1 MADRTIDFVLNAKD
15 NASRAF
21 HSVSSAA
28 GTLASK
34 AMPALKE
41 FGKGLA
47 IGAGIGAFDALVGGF
62 GSAVNGAR
70 DAAKQAKL
78 LDNQIKNLGP
88 SGKAAFGSASEFAE
102 KLSVSIGKDDDDIRA
117 VQTKLASFPSAFA
130 QGSLGAEAMR
140 RATTAAFDLEAIGI
154 GAAQSN
160 IIGIGKALDNPIKG
174 MTALSKAGVSFS
186 EEQKVA
192 IKQAMEQ
199 GDLAKAQS
207 IILAGIESNAK
218 GAAQAGVDN
227 IEKLKV
233 SMGNL
238 AEGAVGLVLPALQS
252 IAGFI
257 TTTVVPAVQSFL
269 AGFNAPAA
277 AAGLQSLGAKVT
289 EIGGV
294 IIAGFTA
301 MWAVVGPVLSQIW
314 TIIQTQV
321 IPAFSAFVTA
331 AQPVVV
337 WFANIL
343 GPTVLKVMAAV
354 GQIISGALKI
364 ISGLFNVFA
373 GLLSGDWRRMWQG
386 IQQILSGAWS
396 IIKGLFSA
404 GLAAVKALFT
414 TAVGALR
421 AIADQI
427 VNGLKS
433 AFDAGVAKLKSS
445 AKSIV
450 DGIVSTIKG
459 AISSVTGIGR
469 DIVNGLASGIRNAAG
484 AVMDAARSVVDKI
497 PASIRKIM
505 GISSPSKVTRALG
518 RNIVDGLIQGMTDR
532 DGALSTRAA
541 MMTGLLEPSGGPDG
555 FRGGYGGN
563 VTVINVS
570 GAIGNERFLAATL
583 RSLQETAQRRGYGLA
598 GA

>member
-1 MADRTIDFVLNAKD
+1 MADRTIDFVLNARD

-21 HSVSSAA
+21 HAVSSAA

-34 AMPALKE
+34 AAPAVKE
-41 FGKGLA
+41 FGRGMLL
-47 IGAGIGAFDALVGGF
+47 GAGAQAFDAIVGGF
-62 GSAVNGAR
+62 GSAINGAR

-88 SGKAAFGSASEFAE
+88 SGKAAFSSASEFAE

-117 VQTKLASFPSAFA
+117 VQTKLASFPGAFA
-130 QGSLGAEAMR
+130 KGSLGAEGMR
-140 RATTAAFDLEAIGI
+140 RATEAAFDLEAIGI
-154 GAAQSN
+154 GAAATN
-160 IIGIGKALDNPIKG
+160 IMGIGKALDNPIKG
-174 MTALSKAGVSFS
+174 MTALTKQGVSFS
-186 EEQKVA
+186 EAQKVA

-199 GDLAKAQS
+199 GNIAKAQS
-207 IILAGIESNAK
+207 ILLEGIESNAK

-238 AEGAVGLVLPALQS
+238 AENVAGLVLPALQK

-257 TTTVVPAVQSFL
+257 TDTVVPAVQRFL
-269 AGFNAPAA
+269 AGFNSEGA

-294 IIAGFTA
+294 IIAGFNA
-301 MWAVVGPVLSQIW
+301 WWSVAGPIFAQLIAIIRSQVV
-314 TIIQTQV
+314 
-321 IPAFSAFVTA
+321 PAFSAFVTA

-337 WFANIL
+337 WFANVL
-343 GPTVLKVMAAV
+343 GPTVLKVMSAV
-354 GQIISGALKI
+354 GQIISGALKV

-373 GLLSGDWRRMWQG
+373 GLLSGDWSRMWQG

-404 GLAAVKALFT
+404 GIASVKALFT
-414 TAVGALR
+414 LAVGALT
-421 AIADQI
+421 AIANQI
-427 VNGLKS
+427 VNGLQA
-433 AFDAGVAKLKSS
+433 AFTAGVGKLKSA

-450 DGIVSTIKG
+450 DGITSTIKG
-459 AISSVTGIGR
+459 AISTVANIGR

-484 AVMDAARSVVDKI
+484 AVWDAARSVVDKI
-497 PASIRKIM
+497 PLAIRKIM

-532 DGALSTRAA
+532 DGALSTRAE
-541 MMTGLLEPSGGPDG
+541 MMTALLEPSGGPNG
-555 FRGGYGGN
+555 FRGGYGGD

-583 RSLQETAQRRGYGLA
+583 RSMQETSHRRGYGLGNA
-598 GA
+598 